1 MSTQSHDL
9 EVHQQAVTAFREVRA
24 GLHQVVVG
32 MEPVIDALSWTLL
45 ARGHALFIGVP
56 GLAKTLL
63 ISTLSEL
70 MGLHFNRIQFTPDM
84 MPSDLIGS
92 EILEENKQ
100 TGKREF
106 QFRQGPLFC
115 QMLLAD
121 EVNRTPPKTQSA
133 LLQAMQEGRVTYT
146 GKTYDLVKPFVVFA
160 TQNPV
165 ESEGTYPLP
174 EAQLDRFLLAI
185 PVHYPSF
192 QDEREIVRR
201 TTSPQSIQLKPVM
214 TAEDLMSY
222 QDLVRKVPLEDR
234 ILDLIVSISRA
245 SRPGGEGS
253 QDLAESIRYG
263 AGPRASQAMALAS
276 KARAFLEGRFAVR
289 EEDVLAVAPYVLK
302 HRMVLRK
309 LRDQSPDQIVEK
321 VVQSGYANR

>member
-1 MSTQSHDL
+1 MSTNSSDL
-9 EVHQQAVTAFREVRA
+9 KVHEKAVSSFKEVRA

-45 ARGHALFIGVP
+45 ARGHALFIVVP

-100 TGKREF
+100 SSKREF
-106 QFRQGPLFC
+106 VFRKGPLFC

-133 LLQAMQEGRVTYT
+133 LLQAMQEGRVTYA

-174 EAQLDRFLLAI
+174 EAQLDRFLLSI

-192 QDEREIVRR
+192 EEEREIVRR
-201 TTSPQSIQLKPVM
+201 TTSPQTHQLKAVM
-214 TAEDLMSY
+214 SAEDLLTY
-222 QDLVRKVPLEDR
+222 QELVRKVPLEDK
-234 ILDLIVSISRA
+234 ILDLIVSISQA
-245 SRPGGEGS
+245 SRPSSETS
-253 QDLAESIRYG
+253 KDLVESIRYG
-263 AGPRASQAMALAS
+263 AGPRASQAMALAG

-289 EEDVLAVAPYVLK
+289 EEDILTVAPYVLK

-309 LRDQSPDQIVEK
+309 LRDQSPDHIVEK

>member
-1 MSTQSHDL
+1 MSSNSSDL
-9 EVHQQAVTAFREVRA
+9 KVHEQAVSAFKEVRS

-100 TGKREF
+100 TGKRDF
-106 QFRQGPLFC
+106 VFRKGPLFC

-133 LLQAMQEGRVTYT
+133 LLQAMQEGRVTYA
-146 GKTYDLVKPFVVFA
+146 GKTYELVKPFVVFA

-185 PVHYPSF
+185 NVDYPSF
-192 QDEREIVRR
+192 EDEREIVRR
-201 TTSPQSIQLKPVM
+201 TTAPQVFDLKPVM
-214 TAEDLMSY
+214 TAEDLLKY
-222 QDLVRKVPLEDR
+222 QDLVRKVPLEEK
-234 ILDLIVSISRA
+234 ILDLIVHISQA
-245 SRPGGEGS
+245 SRPTQDGS
-253 QDLAESIRYG
+253 KALSESIRYG

-276 KARAFLEGRFAVR
+276 KARAFLDGRFAVR
-289 EEDVLAVAPYVLK
+289 EEDVMTVAPYVLR

-309 LRDQSPDQIVEK
+309 LRDQSADQVVEK
-321 VVQSGYANR
+321 VVQSGYGNR